1 VPLVEVDGHQLSLSN
16 LDKVLYPAVGFTKGE
31 VIDYYARIAP
41 TMLPH
46 LGDRAIT
53 LKRYPNGV
61 DGKFFYEKNCP
72 KAKPAWMETAPIQSE
87 DGFIEYCQFRS
98 VADVVW
104 AANLAS
110 LELHTTMARAATPA
124 NPTMVV
130 FDLDPGAPA
139 DIIDCCEIG
148 LWIRDLLAGIGLES
162 VAKTSGSKG
171 LQVYLPLNGSND
183 YAHSTGF
190 AKQVAELMEREDP
203 GRVVSV
209 QKKDLRKGK
218 VLVDWM
224 QNSFH
229 KTTVCAYSMRARDEP
244 TVSTPVSWREV
255 EACADAGDASLL
267 TFTAPDVLARVAEV
281 GDLWAPTLTVEQSLP
296 PDTPTATAPRIHH

>member
-1 VPLVEVDGHQLSLSN
+1 VTLVEVDGHELKLSN
-16 LDKVLYPAVGFTKGE
+16 LDKVLYPKDGFTKGE
-31 VIDYYARIAP
+31 VLDYYARIGA

-72 KAKPAWMETAPIQSE
+72 KHRPDWIGVAPVQSE
-87 DGFIEYCQFRS
+87 DGYIEYCQMDS
-98 VADVVW
+98 VAAIVW

-110 LELHTTMARAATPA
+110 LELHTTMARAVTPA

-139 DIIDCCEIG
+139 DIVDCADIA
-148 LWIRDLLAGIGLES
+148 LWIRDVLRGIGLES
-162 VAKTSGSKG
+162 LAKTSGSKG
-171 LQVYLPLNGSND
+171 LQVYLPLNGEND
-183 YAHSTGF
+183 YDHTTGF
-190 AKQVAELMEREDP
+190 AKSVAELMEREAPD
-203 GRVVSV
+203 RVVSV
-209 QKKDLRKGK
+209 QTKRLRVGK

-229 KTTVCAYSMRARDEP
+229 KTTVCAYSLRARDTP
-244 TVSTPVSWREV
+244 TVSTPVTWDEV
-255 EACADAGDASLL
+255 ESCHDERDASLL
-267 TFTAPDVLARVAEV
+267 AFTAPEVLDRVADL
-281 GDLWAPTLTVEQSLP
+281 GDLWAPTLTLEQQLP
-296 PDTPTATAPRIHH
+296 PTPTARAPRIHH

>member
-1 VPLVEVDGHQLSLSN
+1 MTLVEVDGHQLKLSN
-16 LDKVLYPAVGFTKGE
+16 LDKVLYPAHGFTKGE

-61 DGKFFYEKNCP
+61 DGTFFYEKNCP
-72 KAKPAWMETAPIQSE
+72 KAKPEWLRTQPIESE
-87 DGFIEYCQFRS
+87 DGFIDYCQFES
-98 VADVVW
+98 VAAVVW

-139 DIIDCCEIG
+139 GILECADVA
-148 LWIRDLLAGIGLES
+148 LWIRDLLAGIGFES
-162 VAKTSGSKG
+162 TVKTSGSKG
-171 LQVYLPLNGSND
+171 LQVYLPLNGEND
-183 YAHSTGF
+183 YGHTTGF
-190 AKQVAELMEREDP
+190 AKSVAELMEREAPD
-203 GRVVSV
+203 RVVSV
-209 QKKDLRKGK
+209 QKRSLRTGK

-229 KTTVCAYSMRARDEP
+229 KTTVCPYSLRARDEP
-244 TVSTPVSWREV
+244 TVSTPMTWDEV
-255 EACADAGDASLL
+255 EGAHDAQDPSLL
-267 TFTAPDVLARVAEV
+267 SFTAPEVLGRVEEL
-281 GDLWAPTLTVEQSLP
+281 GDLWAPTLTLHQILP
-296 PDTPTATAPRIHH
+296 PGPTATAPRIRS

>member
-1 VPLVEVDGHQLSLSN
+1 MTLVEVDGHELKLSN
-16 LDKVLYPAVGFTKGE
+16 LDKVLYPKHGFTKGE

-61 DGKFFYEKNCP
+61 DEKFFYEKNCP
-72 KAKPAWMETAPIQSE
+72 KAKPDWMKTAPIQSE
-87 DGFIEYCQFRS
+87 DGFIEYCQFDS

-110 LELHTTMARAATPA
+110 LELHTTMARAATPG

-139 DIIDCCEIG
+139 DVLDCADIA
-148 LWIRDLLAGIGLES
+148 LWIRDLLAGIGFES
-162 VAKTSGSKG
+162 VVKTSGSKG
-171 LQVYLPLNGSND
+171 MQVYLPLNGEND
-183 YAHSTGF
+183 YGHTTGF
-190 AKQVAELMEREDP
+190 AKSVAELMEREAPD
-203 GRVVSV
+203 RVVSV
-209 QKKDLRKGK
+209 QRKSLRTGK

-229 KTTVCAYSMRARDEP
+229 KTTVCAYSLRARDTP
-244 TVSTPVSWREV
+244 TVSTPLTWDEV
-255 EACADAGDASLL
+255 EAAHDARDASLL
-267 TFTAPDVLARVAEV
+267 SFTAPEVLDRVADL
-281 GDLWAPTLTVEQSLP
+281 GDLWAPSLTLQQTLP
-296 PDTPTATAPRIHH
+296 PGPTATAPRIHH